1 MDYNSLHRT
10 LISLQKLASWRWW
23 QVSGVLLLLALSA
36 GLAGAG
42 VAEDVRW
49 GLAIGA
55 GFLLFTLLDG
65 ALLGALPR
73 LHFSFGP
80 VQPPLLA
87 LAALRWL
94 VCIIL
99 APLLLVSLAL
109 WPLAVLTALQVM
121 LSALVIY
128 GCVVEPSRLTLT
140 RLEVSHV
147 KLAGMSRPVRILHLT
162 DLHMERP
169 TPRDSRVLELAAD
182 LSPDLILL
190 TGDYLNLSYADE
202 DIAIGYARDWLSR
215 LDAPLG
221 VYGVLGTPEVDLR
234 HRSEEVFAGTGVRW
248 LRNEAVR
255 VEVAGQPIF
264 LVGVTCDRDPQ
275 ADCATLDAA
284 LQGLPAEAFTILL
297 YHIPDLMPEAAER
310 GIDLYL
316 SGHTHGGQ
324 WRVPFYGAVL
334 TSSVYGKRYEMG
346 HYVERATGLYVS
358 RGLGMEG
365 LAAPRAR
372 FLCPPEVVLVT
383 LLLPGMAEQRGE
395 E

>member
-23 QVSGVLLLLALSA
+23 QVTGVPLLLALSA

-42 VAEDVRW
+42 VTEDARW
-49 GLAIGA
+49 GSAVGIGL
-55 GFLLFTLLDG
+55 LLFILLDG

-73 LHFSFGP
+73 LRLSFGP

-87 LAALRWL
+87 LATLRWL
-94 VCIIL
+94 VCLIS
-99 APLLLVSLAL
+99 APLLLVSPAL
-109 WPLAVLTALQVM
+109 WPLAVTAALQVV
-121 LSALVIY
+121 LAALVIY
-128 GCVVEPSRLTLT
+128 GCVVEPFRLTLT
-140 RLEVSHV
+140 RLEVSHT
-147 KLAGMSRPVRILHLT
+147 KLAGMSRPLRILHLT

-182 LSPDLILL
+182 LSPDLIVV
-190 TGDYLNLSYADE
+190 TGDYLNLSYADD
-202 DIAIGYARDWLSR
+202 DIAVGHARDWLSK
-215 LDAPLG
+215 LNAPFG
-221 VYGVLGTPEVDLR
+221 VYGVLGTPEVDLG
-234 HRSEEVFAGTGVRW
+234 HRSEELFAGTGVRW
-248 LRNEAVR
+248 LRNESVR

-275 ADCATLDAA
+275 ADLAA
-284 LQGLPAEAFTILL
+284 LDTALRGLPADAFAILL
-297 YHIPDLMPEAAER
+297 YHIPDLMPEATER
-310 GIDLYL
+310 RIDIYL

-324 WRVPFYGAVL
+324 WRVPFFGAVL

-346 HYVERATGLYVS
+346 HYVEGTTELYVS

-372 FLCPPEVVLVT
+372 FLCPPEVVLIT
-383 LLLPGMAEQRGE
+383 LLRPDSDQQGGE
-395 E
+395 W